1 MYHNTDDLRIR
12 SQHPLLTPAL
22 VLQDLPASEKATEV
36 VTTARKDAAKVI
48 SGQDDRLMVIVGPC
62 SVHDTKAAL
71 EYAALLQKEAKK
83 HAGELLVVMRVYF
96 EKPRTTVGWKGLIMD
111 PRLDG
116 TDDIPEGLRR
126 ARVIKVK
133 RKTPY
138 PQLEIAPVVDE
149 ASNDLLGSTRDIAR
163 VLAFAENIVGEL
175 GEEAAPLMQRL
186 RNLANQPGA
195 LADAAA
201 GHLVADADTRRAL
214 LECLSQDQR
223 IKAVAD
229 ELARIDAQRK
239 LDEQTGGEDTRGLN

>member
-1 MYHNTDDLRIR
+1 VGR
-12 SQHPLLTPAL
+12 
-22 VLQDLPASEKATEV
+22 
-36 VTTARKDAAKVI
+36 
-48 SGQDDRLMVIVGPC
+48 IVGH
-62 SVHDTKAAL
+62 VEL
-71 EYAALLQKEAKK
+71 E
-83 HAGELLVVMRVYF
+83 
-96 EKPRTTVGWKGLIMD
+96 
-111 PRLDG
+111 DG
-116 TDDIPEGLRR
+116 TSHIVLEGLRR

-149 ASNDLLGSTRDIAR
+149 ASTDLAGCTRDIAR

-201 GHLVADADTRRAL
+201 GHLVADPDTRRAL

-229 ELARIDAQRK
+229 ELARLDAQRK
-239 LDEQTGGEDTRGLN
+239 LDEQAGGEETQGFN